1 MLESVCSIVFG
12 SQMSV
17 DTAAL
22 EKNYDG
28 ATVAKENR
36 SYFAESVGAGVTCA
50 YFFVTVSSSIYV

>member
-1 MLESVCSIVFG
+1 
-12 SQMSV
+12 MSV